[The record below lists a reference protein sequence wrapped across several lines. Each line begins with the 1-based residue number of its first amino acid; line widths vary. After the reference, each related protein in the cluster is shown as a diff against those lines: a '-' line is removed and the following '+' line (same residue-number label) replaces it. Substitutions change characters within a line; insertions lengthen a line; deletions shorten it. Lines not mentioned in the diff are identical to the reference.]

1 MNQGPTL
8 RTTVPTSKK
17 RSGLESDEKPAG
29 LFATALAISHAASGR
44 ESNASTQPAGFARH
58 ARSIRPR
65 TTHENDVVIPHVG
78 QGLPV
83 ILKKE
88 QERIPS
94 CTCVPNPR
102 GSGSSFLAR
111 PNNPSAPAA
120 ATTSAHRA
128 GQPSG

>member
-1 MNQGPTL
+1 MNQGTTL
-8 RTTVPTSKK
+8 STTVPTSRKS
-17 RSGLESDEKPAG
+17 SGLESDEKPAG
-29 LFATALAISHAASGR
+29 LFATALTISQAASGR
-44 ESNASTQPAGFARH
+44 ESSASKHPAGFARH

-65 TTHENDVVIPHVG
+65 TTHANDVVIPHVG

-94 CTCVPNPR
+94 WTCVPKPR
-102 GSGSSFLAR
+102 GSGSTFLAR
-111 PNNPSAPAA
+111 PNSPIVPAA
-120 ATTSAHRA
+120 ATRSAHRA